1 MKVIIRR
8 TDEKKVI
15 IIFIHILNLF
25 LLTLSIW
32 KRMIIGIPIDITINN
47 SIKNAYFNSIT
58 FFYITI

>member
-8 TDEKKVI
+8 IDESEVI

-25 LLTLSIW
+25 FLALSIW

-47 SIKNAYFNSIT
+47 SIKNAYFNSLT
-58 FFYITI
+58 FS